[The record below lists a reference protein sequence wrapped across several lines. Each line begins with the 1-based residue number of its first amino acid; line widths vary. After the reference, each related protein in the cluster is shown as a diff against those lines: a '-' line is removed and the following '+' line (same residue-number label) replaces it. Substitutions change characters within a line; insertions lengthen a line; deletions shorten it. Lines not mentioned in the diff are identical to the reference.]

1 MSLFNSG
8 RGENSMKKTLFHSF
22 TLLLALILTACSNN
36 DNESL
41 ETSQQGQEDTSQQ
54 NQEYAEIGSGAHL
67 VKFPEDLE
75 EGIVFATYD
84 RGDIHEN
91 IYVNSREA
99 IEAVQNGEELPSGTV
114 ITLEG
119 FRDEELEHY
128 LVMEKRT
135 GWGSQYPPEER
146 TGEWEFQAFTPDREV
161 MEDGIGGREIGRCY
175 TCHANQERDQYM
187 NSMDQMKEFDL
198 GEISQSNSSSIET
211 PIAAIPADHWKV
223 SEISAGMKDSK
234 NENKKES
241 NEIEGQEKVDII
253 KDILLKIYLQQFN
266 S

>member
-1 MSLFNSG
+1 
-8 RGENSMKKTLFHSF
+8 MKKRLFHSF
-22 TLLLALILTACSNN
+22 TLLLALTLTACSNN
-36 DNESL
+36 DNETL
-41 ETSQQGQEDTSQQ
+41 ETSQQGQEATSQQ
-54 NQEYAEIGSGAHL
+54 NQEYVEIGSGAHL

-75 EGIVFATYD
+75 KGIVFATYD

-91 IYVNSREA
+91 IYINSREA

-119 FRDEELEHY
+119 FRDGELEHY

-135 GWGSQYPPEER
+135 GWGSQYSPEDR
-146 TGEWEFQAFTPDREV
+146 TGEWEFQAFTPKREV
-161 MEDGIGGREIGRCY
+161 MEDGIGGRAIGRCY

-198 GEISQSNSSSIET
+198 GEISQSKSSSIET
-211 PIAAIPADHWKV
+211 PIAAIPADHWNV

-241 NEIEGQEKVDII
+241 NVIEGQEKVDII
-253 KDILLKIYLQQFN
+253 QDILLKIYLQQFK

>member
-1 MSLFNSG
+1 MNKRFIMPLG
-8 RGENSMKKTLFHSF
+8 
-22 TLLLALILTACSNN
+22 LLLSLALAACNNN
-36 DNESL
+36 DNVTI
-41 ETSQQGQEDTSQQ
+41 ETSQQNQEDTSQQ
-54 NQEYAEIGSGAHL
+54 MQEETTGQSQEYAEIGSGAHL
-67 VKFPEDLE
+67 VEFPENLE

-119 FRDEELEHY
+119 FRDGELEHY

-135 GWGSQYPPEER
+135 GWGSQYSPEER
-146 TGEWEFQAFTPDREV
+146 TGEWEFQAYTPDREV
-161 MEDGIGGREIGRCY
+161 MEDGIGGPAIGRCY

-187 NSMDQMKEFDL
+187 NSMDQMKEFNL
-198 GEISQSNSSSIET
+198 EEIAQRNSYSQIAGIDTEDWHISEKSAHTNDSINVN
-211 PIAAIPADHWKV
+211 K
-223 SEISAGMKDSK
+223 
-234 NENKKES
+234 KKES
-241 NEIEGQEKVDII
+241 RLIGVEEKSKII
-253 KDILLKIYLQQFN
+253 LDILLTMYLQRYK

>member
-1 MSLFNSG
+1 VEDEIGMNKRLFY
-8 RGENSMKKTLFHSF
+8 SF
-22 TLLLALILTACSNN
+22 VLLLALTLTACNN
-36 DNESL
+36 D
-41 ETSQQGQEDTSQQ
+41 TGTDIISQQGENSSGAKSG
-54 NQEYAEIGSGAHL
+54 EYAEIGSGANL

-119 FRDEELEHY
+119 FRDGEIEHY

-135 GWGSQYPPEER
+135 GWGSQYSPEER
-146 TGEWEFQAFTPDREV
+146 TGEWEFQAFNPDREV
-161 MEDGIGGREIGRCY
+161 MEDGIGGRAIGRCY

-187 NSMDQMKEFDL
+187 NSLDQMKEFDL
-198 GEISQSNSSSIET
+198 GEISQSKNSSTET
-211 PIAAIPADHWKV
+211 PIATMPTEDWKI
-223 SEISAGMKDSK
+223 SEISSHMNDSK
-234 NENKKES
+234 DRNLEES
-241 NEIEGQEKVDII
+241 NVIDGKKKVII
-253 KDILLKIYLQQFN
+253 IQDVFLKMYLQQFK

>member
-1 MSLFNSG
+1 MNKRFIKALG
-8 RGENSMKKTLFHSF
+8 
-22 TLLLALILTACSNN
+22 LLLSLTLTACSNN
-36 DNESL
+36 DNVTI
-41 ETSQQGQEDTSQQ
+41 ETSQQNQDDTSQQMQEETTGQ

-67 VKFPEDLE
+67 VEFPEDLE

-119 FRDEELEHY
+119 FRGGELEHY

-135 GWGSQYPPEER
+135 GWGSQYSPEER

-161 MEDGIGGREIGRCY
+161 MEDGIGGPAIGRCY

-187 NSMDQMKEFDL
+187 NSMDQMKEFNLEENVQRNRDSQIASIDT
-198 GEISQSNSSSIET
+198 EDWHISLISNHTNDSIN
-211 PIAAIPADHWKV
+211 V
-223 SEISAGMKDSK
+223 
-234 NENKKES
+234 NKKES
-241 NEIEGQEKVDII
+241 RLIGNEEKAKII
-253 KDILLKIYLQQFN
+253 QDVLLTMYLQRYK

>member
-1 MSLFNSG
+1 
-8 RGENSMKKTLFHSF
+8 MKKRLFHSF
-22 TLLLALILTACSNN
+22 TLLLAFFLTACSNN

-41 ETSQQGQEDTSQQ
+41 ETSQQSQEDTSQQ

-67 VKFPEDLE
+67 VKFPDDLK

-99 IEAVQNGEELPSGTV
+99 IEAVQNGEELPNGTV

-119 FRDEELEHY
+119 FRDGELEHY

-135 GWGSQYPPEER
+135 GWGSQYSPEER
-146 TGEWEFQAFTPDREV
+146 TGEWEFQAFTPDEEV
-161 MEDGIGGREIGRCY
+161 MEDGIGGPAIGRCY
-175 TCHANQERDQYM
+175 TCHANQERDQFM
-187 NSMDQMKEFDL
+187 NSMEQMKEFDL
-198 GEISQSNSSSIET
+198 GEISQSKNESIET
-211 PIAAIPADHWKV
+211 AIEDIPADHWNV
-223 SEISAGMKDSK
+223 SEISAGLIDSK
-234 NENKKES
+234 NKKES
-241 NEIEGQEKVDII
+241 NLIEGQEKVDII
-253 KDILLKIYLQQFN
+253 QDILLKMYLQQFK

>member
-1 MSLFNSG
+1 MNKRFI
-8 RGENSMKKTLFHSF
+8 MTLG
-22 TLLLALILTACSNN
+22 LLLSLVACNKN
-36 DNESL
+36 DNVTI
-41 ETSQQGQEDTSQQ
+41 ETSQQMQEEMTGQ
-54 NQEYAEIGSGAHL
+54 NQEYAEIGSGSNL
-67 VKFPEDLE
+67 VEFPENLE

-91 IYVNSREA
+91 IYVNSRDA

-119 FRDEELEHY
+119 FRDGELEHY

-135 GWGSQYPPEER
+135 GWGSQYSPEER

-161 MEDGIGGREIGRCY
+161 MEDGIGGPAIGRCY

-187 NSMDQMKEFDL
+187 NSMDQMKDFNLE
-198 GEISQSNSSSIET
+198 EISQINRDT
-211 PIAAIPADHWKV
+211 QIAGIATEDWHI
-223 SEISAGMKDSK
+223 SEISNHT
-234 NENKKES
+234 NESINVNKKES
-241 NEIEGQEKVDII
+241 RLVGDEEKAKII
-253 KDILLKIYLQQFN
+253 QDVLLTMYLQRYK

>member
-1 MSLFNSG
+1 MKKRLFNS
-8 RGENSMKKTLFHSF
+8 FA
-22 TLLLALILTACSNN
+22 LLIALILTACGNN
-36 DNESL
+36 GNETL
-41 ETSQQGQEDTSQQ
+41 ETSQQSQGDTSQQ
-54 NQEYAEIGSGAHL
+54 NQGLAEIGSGAHL
-67 VKFPEDLE
+67 VKFPEALK

-119 FRDEELEHY
+119 FKDGELEHY

-135 GWGSQYPPEER
+135 GWGSQYSPEER
-146 TGEWEFQAFTPDREV
+146 TGEWEFQAFTPDRVV
-161 MEDGIGGREIGRCY
+161 MEDGLGGQAIGRCY
-175 TCHANQERDQYM
+175 TCHANQERDQFM

-198 GEISQSNSSSIET
+198 GEISQSKNRST
-211 PIAAIPADHWKV
+211 DTTFAANYADHWNV
-223 SEISAGMKDSK
+223 SEVFAGMKDSK
-234 NENKKES
+234 NKKES
-241 NEIEGQEKVDII
+241 NLIEGQEKVDII
-253 KDILLKIYLQQFN
+253 QDILLKMYLQQFK

>member
-8 RGENSMKKTLFHSF
+8 SGENSMKKRLFHSF
-22 TLLLALILTACSNN
+22 TLLLALIVTACSNN

-41 ETSQQGQEDTSQQ
+41 ETSQQGQEDTPQQ
-54 NQEYAEIGSGAHL
+54 KQDYAEIGSGAHL
-67 VKFPEDLE
+67 VKFPEDLK

-99 IEAVQNGEELPSGTV
+99 IEAVQNGEELPSGTI

-119 FRDEELEHY
+119 FRDGELEHY

-135 GWGSQYPPEER
+135 GWGSQYSPEER
-146 TGEWEFQAFTPDREV
+146 TGEWEFQAFTPDEEV
-161 MEDGIGGREIGRCY
+161 MEDGIGGPAIGRCY
-175 TCHANQERDQYM
+175 TCHANQERDQFM

-198 GEISQSNSSSIET
+198 GEISQSKNESIET
-211 PIAAIPADHWKV
+211 AIEDIPADHWNV
-223 SEISAGMKDSK
+223 REISAGLIDSM
-234 NENKKES
+234 NKKES
-241 NEIEGQEKVDII
+241 NLIEGQEKVDII
-253 KDILLKIYLQQFN
+253 QDILLKMYLQQFK

>member
-1 MSLFNSG
+1 MEVEFN
-8 RGENSMKKTLFHSF
+8 MKTRFIQILP
-22 TLLLALILTACSNN
+22 LLLALTFTACSNN
-36 DNESL
+36 EGGTM
-41 ETSQQGQEDTSQQ
+41 ETSQQNQEKPLQQ

-75 EGIVFATYD
+75 EGIIFATYD

-99 IEAVQNGEELPSGTV
+99 IEAVQNGEELLSGTV

-119 FRDEELEHY
+119 FRDGELEHY

-135 GWGSQYPPEER
+135 GWGSQYSPDER

-161 MEDGIGGREIGRCY
+161 MEDGIGGPAIGRCY

-187 NSMDQMKEFDL
+187 NSLGQMKEFDL
-198 GEISQSNSSSIET
+198 EGNSQSKNSGTETSIASFHTE
-211 PIAAIPADHWKV
+211 DWKV
-223 SEISAGMKDSK
+223 SEISNHMIDSK
-234 NENKKES
+234 DTNMVGSSLIDGEEKTKI
-241 NEIEGQEKVDII
+241 IEDV
-253 KDILLKIYLQQFN
+253 LLNMYLQQFK